1 MAQLFPPAANSVL
14 KWILVGLPLGALTLA
29 AARII
34 WVRTPWVTGE
44 GRTVA
49 QPIQFSHAHHVGG
62 YGIDC
67 RYCHMSVERSGFA
80 DIPPT
85 ETCMSCHSQVWTGA
99 AMLEPVR
106 ASFASGRPLRWN
118 RVNQVPDFTYFNH
131 SIHVAKGVAC
141 AECHG
146 RVDRMP
152 LMAQARDLQM
162 SFCLECH
169 RDPAARLRPPAGV
182 FAMDWKPAAV
192 GADSARRRGLEL
204 MRFYHVPTTGLTD
217 CVRCHR

>member
-1 MAQLFPPAANSVL
+1 MPQLFPAAANSVL
-14 KWILVGLPLGALTLA
+14 KWTLIGVPLGALLLA
-29 AARII
+29 AGRIL
-34 WVRTPWVTGE
+34 WVRSPWVTGE
-44 GRTVA
+44 GRNVE
-49 QPIQFSHAHHVGG
+49 QPLQFSHAHHVGG

-67 RYCHMSVERSGFA
+67 RYCHASVERAGFA

-106 ASFASGRPLRWN
+106 ASLASAKPLRWN
-118 RVNQVPDFTYFNH
+118 RVNQIPDFTYFQH
-131 SIHVAKGVAC
+131 DIHIAKGVAC
-141 AECHG
+141 QECHG

-152 LMAQARDLQM
+152 LMAQARNLRM
-162 SFCLECH
+162 SFCLDCH

-182 FAMDWKPAAV
+182 FAMQASPGRLDP
-192 GADSARRRGLEL
+192 DSARRMGLEL
-204 MRFYHVPTTGLTD
+204 MRFYHVRTAGLTD